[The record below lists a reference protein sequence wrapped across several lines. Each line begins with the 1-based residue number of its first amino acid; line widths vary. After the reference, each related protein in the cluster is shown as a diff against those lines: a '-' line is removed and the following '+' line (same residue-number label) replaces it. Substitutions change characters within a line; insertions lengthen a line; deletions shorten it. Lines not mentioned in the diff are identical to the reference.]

1 MHTGLI
7 FLFVSFIG
15 PCLVIML
22 LGLETM
28 GLAFSFGNPY
38 SVLSKIVSLSPS
50 IENMTRQKEAT

>member
-7 FLFVSFIG
+7 FFVVSFIG
-15 PCLVIML
+15 PWLVIML

-38 SVLSKIVSLSPS
+38 SVLSKIV
-50 IENMTRQKEAT
+50 

>member
-7 FLFVSFIG
+7 FFVVSFIG
-15 PCLVIML
+15 PWLVIML

-38 SVLSKIVSLSPS
+38 SVSLENS
-50 IENMTRQKEAT
+50 IIP